1 MKTLKNYDH
10 FSKEY
15 RANESVKI
23 NENVFSD
30 IFTKVISFFKRKF
43 GKHAWIYY
51 ALYLQKK
58 GKLPKGIEL
67 ICPPAYA
74 SISDIPSD
82 KEIEDSNIQSDD
94 VENVDNVEDE
104 KENEIPGIKNSDTNV
119 NVNQEEEKVNDEIEE
134 LETVKEKLIN
144 IFLNESVLDDNEEF
158 VSLDHPDPTVRNED
172 VAELK
177 NEVKRLYNMNA
188 LRAGR
193 HQAEGENGTE
203 YSRRKTN
210 AIFIWGAPG
219 IGKTEILHQVARDLE
234 IAVIEWHLSQIE
246 PTDFRGVPKIEN
258 IMGSDNP
265 SDERTVWKLPSIFPT
280 SNGENG
286 KGGIMFFDE
295 MNRAPQMVLDASLSL
310 ALSGK
315 HGTYELPQYWIVIA
329 AGNRGSDL
337 STGDLTEDKIL
348 WNRFQHINFSPKP
361 SDWIGY
367 AKNIKSINPKLVQFI
382 KENPEY
388 YHRLKTVSQAPNWT
402 SPRSWEMASEEDY
415 FERGFDW
422 KNRLSYNEVKDIY
435 EDFVGYASATAFVN
449 WLQKID
455 EKEREEERKKD
466 KEGKFKKGGDDIEN
480 DNYKK

>member
-15 RANESVKI
+15 RENESVKI

-30 IFTKVISFFKRKF
+30 ILNKVVGFFKQHF
-43 GKHAWIYY
+43 GKHAWVYY
-51 ALYLQKK
+51 ALYLQKN
-58 GKLPKGIEL
+58 GKLPRGIEF
-67 ICPPAYA
+67 ICPTAYA
-74 SISDIPSD
+74 STSDLPSD
-82 KEIEDSNIQSDD
+82 KEIEESG
-94 VENVDNVEDE
+94 VETELETVEDE
-104 KENEIPGIKNSDTNV
+104 KTEEIPGLKGSDETPGN
-119 NVNQEEEKVNDEIEE
+119 NDEEEKVVNDEIEE
-134 LETVKEKLIN
+134 LEKVKESLKNLY
-144 IFLNESVLDDNEEF
+144 LNEGVLDDNEDF
-158 VSLDHPDPTVRNED
+158 VGLDHPDPTVRNED

-177 NEVKRLYNMNA
+177 HEVIKLYNMNS

-193 HQAEGENGTE
+193 HQAEGDKGTE
-203 YSRRKTN
+203 YVRRKTN

-219 IGKTEILHQVARDLE
+219 IGKTEILHQVARELE

-246 PTDFRGVPKIEN
+246 PTDFRGIPRIEN
-258 IMGSDNP
+258 VMGTDDP
-265 SDERTVWKLPSIFPT
+265 KDERTVWKLPTIFPT
-280 SNGENG
+280 SDGKNG

-315 HGTYELPQYWIVIA
+315 HGSYELPPHWIVIA

-337 STGDLTEDKIL
+337 SSGDLTEDKIL

-367 AKNIKSINPKLVQFI
+367 AKNIKSINPKLIQFI

-388 YHRLKTVSQAPNWT
+388 YHRLKTVDQAPNWT
-402 SPRSWEMASEEDY
+402 SPRTWEMASEEDY

-422 KNRLSYNEVKDIY
+422 KNRLSYEEVKDIY
-435 EDFVGYASATAFVN
+435 EDFVGYASAVAFVN
-449 WLQKID
+449 FLKKLD
-455 EKEREEERKKD
+455 EKEREEERKKNP
-466 KEGKFKKGGDDIEN
+466 EGKSKRGDAREN
-480 DNYKK
+480 DML

>member
-15 RANESVKI
+15 RANESAKI

-30 IFTKVISFFKRKF
+30 IFNKVISFFKNHF

-67 ICPPAYA
+67 ICPPTYA
-74 SISDIPSD
+74 NISDIPTD
-82 KEIEDSNIQSDD
+82 KEIEDSQIQSD
-94 VENVDNVEDE
+94 VETVDNETVEDE
-104 KENEIPGIKNSDTNV
+104 KENEIPGLKDDE
-119 NVNQEEEKVNDEIEE
+119 NQEENKVDNEIEE
-134 LETVKEKLIN
+134 LEKVKESLTKIY
-144 IFLNESVLDDNEEF
+144 LNESLLDDNQDF
-158 VSLDHPDPTVRNED
+158 VSLDHPDPNVVNED

-177 NEVKRLYNMNA
+177 EEVKRLYNMNA

-193 HQAEGENGTE
+193 HQEEGEKSNEFG
-203 YSRRKTN
+203 RKKTN

-219 IGKTEILHQVARDLE
+219 IGKTEILHQVAKELD

-246 PTDFRGVPKIEN
+246 PTDFRGIPKIEN
-258 IMGSDNP
+258 IIGSDD
-265 SDERTVWKLPSIFPT
+265 SKDERTVWKLPSIFPT
-280 SNGENG
+280 SNGKNG

-337 STGDLTEDKIL
+337 STGDLTDDKIL
-348 WNRFQHINFSPKP
+348 WNRFQHINFSPRP

-367 AKNIKSINPKLVQFI
+367 AKNIKSVNPKLIQFI
-382 KENPEY
+382 TENPEY
-388 YHRLKTVSQAPNWT
+388 YHRLNTVSQAPNWT
-402 SPRSWEMASEEDY
+402 SPRTWEMASEEDY

-422 KNRLSYNEVKDIY
+422 KNKLPYNEVKNIY

-466 KEGKFKKGGDDIEN
+466 EERRKKKGTPE
-480 DNYKK
+480 

>member
-10 FSKEY
+10 FSKQY
-15 RANESVKI
+15 RENESVKI

-30 IFTKVISFFKRKF
+30 ILNKIIGFFKQYF
-43 GKHAWIYY
+43 GKHAWVYY

-58 GKLPKGIEL
+58 GKLPKGIDF

-74 SISDIPSD
+74 SVSDLPSD
-82 KEIEDSNIQSDD
+82 KEIEDSNIQS
-94 VENVDNVEDE
+94 EGESVDGETVEDE
-104 KENEIPGIKNSDTNV
+104 KEKEIPGIKNGEND
-119 NVNQEEEKVNDEIEE
+119 EEENAVNDEIEE
-134 LETVKEKLIN
+134 IEKVKESLMN
-144 IFLNESVLDDNEEF
+144 LFLNEGVLDDNDEY
-158 VSLDHPDPTVRNED
+158 VSLEHPDPTVLNDD

-177 NEVKRLYNMNA
+177 KEVIKLYKMNA

-193 HQAEGENGTE
+193 HQEEGESGKE
-203 YSRRKTN
+203 YARRKTN

-219 IGKTEILHQVARDLE
+219 IGKTEILHQVARELE

-246 PTDFRGVPKIEN
+246 PTDFRGIPRIEN
-258 IMGSDNP
+258 AMGTDNP
-265 SDERTVWKLPSIFPT
+265 ADERTFWKLPSVFPT
-280 SNGENG
+280 SNGKNG

-315 HGTYELPQYWIVIA
+315 HGSYELPQYWIVIA

-348 WNRFQHINFSPKP
+348 WNRFQHINFAPKP

-367 AKNIKSINPKLVQFI
+367 AKNIKSINPKLVEFI

-388 YHRLKTVSQAPNWT
+388 YHRLKTVGQAPNWT
-402 SPRSWEMASEEDY
+402 SPRTWEMASEEDY

-422 KNRLSYNEVKDIY
+422 KNRLSYDEVRDIY

-449 WLQKID
+449 FLKKLD
-455 EKEREEERKKD
+455 EKEREEQRK
-466 KEGKFKKGGDDIEN
+466 KEGKDGNPRRGDAREN
-480 DNYKK
+480 DML